1 VQQTAPI
8 IAPTPDIADAKDRQF
23 VTALARGVEVLRCF
37 TPARP
42 ELGTT
47 EIAELVGLPQSTV
60 WRLCHT
66 LQLLGL
72 LVPGRDPQRLRPGY
86 GVLSLGV
93 ATLVK
98 GNVAEAAEPGMREI
112 AQRFGVAVSLAA
124 RDRDNMVIVARTEA
138 PTILRLALSV
148 GSTLPIATSA
158 LGWAWL
164 AGLREAER
172 RQALA
177 RLRRA
182 AGGAWP
188 ALSAELDQ
196 ALAQHGREG
205 FVFNLRRF
213 HPDVNA
219 IGVPV
224 VAPGGGR
231 VMALN
236 CGGAVSVATPERLA
250 GPIATALKGLAARL
264 APVLESG

>member
-1 VQQTAPI
+1 MQHLSEVCDA
-8 IAPTPDIADAKDRQF
+8 AAKDRRF

-37 TPARP
+37 TAERP

-47 EIAELVGLPQSTV
+47 EIAELARLPQSTV

-66 LQLLGL
+66 LQALGL

-86 GVLSLGV
+86 GLLALGL
-93 ATLVK
+93 ATLTR
-98 GNVAEAAEPGMREI
+98 GGVAEAAEPGMRQI

-124 RDRDNMVIVARTEA
+124 RDRDNMVIVARAEA

-164 AGLREAER
+164 AGLGEAER
-172 RQALA
+172 RLVLA

-182 AGGAWP
+182 GSP
-188 ALSAELDQ
+188 AHLRDIEA
-196 ALAQHGREG
+196 AIAQHARDG

-224 VAPGGGR
+224 VAVGGKR

-250 GPIATALKGLAARL
+250 GPIAAALKALASRL

>member
-1 VQQTAPI
+1 MQQGLDVT
-8 IAPTPDIADAKDRQF
+8 DAEVKDRQF
-23 VTALARGVEVLRCF
+23 VTALARGVDVMRCF

-47 EIAELVGLPQSTV
+47 EIAELIGLPQSTV
-60 WRLCHT
+60 WRLCYT
-66 LQLLGL
+66 LQRLGL

-86 GVLSLGV
+86 GLLSLGY

-98 GNVAEAAEPGMREI
+98 GDVAEAATPAMREI
-112 AQRFGVAVSLAA
+112 AERFGVAVSLAA
-124 RDRDNMVIVARTEA
+124 RDRDSMVIVARAEA

-148 GSTLPIATSA
+148 GSALPIATSA

-164 AGLREAER
+164 SGLPEQER
-172 RQALA
+172 RQTLA
-177 RLRRA
+177 RLRRSAGA
-182 AGGAWP
+182 AWA
-188 ALSAELDQ
+188 DQ
-196 ALAQHGREG
+196 APDIEAALAHHAREG

-224 VAPGGGR
+224 VAPGGRR

-236 CGGAVSVATPERLA
+236 CGGAVSVATRERLA
-250 GPIATALKGLAARL
+250 GPIATALKALAARL
-264 APVLESG
+264 APVLEAG

>member
-1 VQQTAPI
+1 VQHVSELSDA
-8 IAPTPDIADAKDRQF
+8 AAKDRRF

-37 TPARP
+37 TAERP

-47 EIAELVGLPQSTV
+47 EIAELARLPQSTV

-66 LQLLGL
+66 LQALGL

-86 GVLSLGV
+86 GLLALGL
-93 ATLVK
+93 ATLTR
-98 GNVAEAAEPGMREI
+98 GGVAEAAEPGMRQI

-124 RDRDNMVIVARTEA
+124 RDRDNMVIVARAEA

-164 AGLREAER
+164 AGLGEAER
-172 RQALA
+172 RQVLA

-182 AGGAWP
+182 AGAP
-188 ALSAELDQ
+188 AHLRDIEA
-196 ALAQHGREG
+196 AIAQHARDG

-224 VAPGGGR
+224 IPAGGKP

-250 GPIATALKGLAARL
+250 GPIAAALKALAARL

>member
-1 VQQTAPI
+1 MQQVVPS
-8 IAPTPDIADAKDRQF
+8 PGSADAKDRQF

-47 EIAELVGLPQSTV
+47 EIAEMIGLPQSTV

-66 LQLLGL
+66 LQRLGL
-72 LVPGRDPQRLRPGY
+72 LVQGRDPQRLRPGY
-86 GVLSLGV
+86 GVLALGV

-98 GNVAEAAEPGMREI
+98 GNVAEAAEPGMKEI
-112 AQRFGVAVSLAA
+112 ANRFGVAVSLAA
-124 RDRDNMVIVARTEA
+124 RDRDAMVIVARAEA

-164 AGLREAER
+164 AGLGAAER
-172 RQALA
+172 RQAIA

-182 AGGAWP
+182 AGTAWP
-188 ALSAELDQ
+188 AHGADIEA
-196 ALAQHGREG
+196 ALACHARDG

-224 VAPGGGR
+224 VAPDGRR

-236 CGGAVSVATPERLA
+236 CGGAVSVATPEKLA
-250 GPIATALKGLAARL
+250 GPIADALKDLAARL
-264 APVLESG
+264 APALDGA

>member
-1 VQQTAPI
+1 M
-8 IAPTPDIADAKDRQF
+8 PDIGEGKDRQF
-23 VTALARGVEVLRCF
+23 VVALARGVEVLRCF
-37 TPARP
+37 TPARL

-66 LQLLGL
+66 LQRLGL

-86 GVLSLGV
+86 GLLSLGV

-98 GNVAEAAEPGMREI
+98 GNVATEAEPAMRQI

-124 RDRDNMVIVARTEA
+124 RDRDAMVIVARAEA

-148 GSTLPIATSA
+148 GSALPIATSA

-164 AGLREAER
+164 AGLAETER

-182 AGGAWP
+182 SGPDWP
-188 ALSAELDQ
+188 ALLPAIEA
-196 ALAQHGREG
+196 ALAQHVRDG

-236 CGGAVSVATPERLA
+236 CGGAVSVATPEKLA
-250 GPIATALKGLAARL
+250 GPIAAALKGLAARL